1 VSTTSTAP
9 VPLTVPTAAHA
20 DAGGRRTARWVA
32 AAGTAAAGA
41 LHVVAAVDHLGAGD
55 LVVGFFLA
63 TALAQVGAAAWLAAD
78 PTRDLRLPVALLVGT
93 LGLLVLYVV
102 GHATDLL
109 DPFLGHDHAAQG
121 QGVQGQGVQGQGV
134 QGQGAGTDHA
144 AHTTATGP
152 VALGLEPVEVPAAP
166 VLGTLTAAAECLA
179 LAALAALL
187 PAAARRRVLD
197 GVLAVGALVWLL
209 WLTGVLA

>member
-1 VSTTSTAP
+1 MSTTSTAP
-9 VPLTVPTAAHA
+9 VPLPVPTAAHA

-32 AAGTAAAGA
+32 AAATAAAGA

-55 LVVGFFLA
+55 LVVGFFLV

-78 PTRDLRLPVALLVGT
+78 PTRDLRLPVALLAGT

-121 QGVQGQGVQGQGV
+121 QGVQGE
-134 QGQGAGTDHA
+134 GAGTDHA

-187 PAAARRRVLD
+187 PVTARRRVLD
-197 GVLAVGALVWLL
+197 GVLAVGALAWLL

>member
-1 VSTTSTAP
+1 MSTTSTAP

-32 AAGTAAAGA
+32 AAATAAAGA

-121 QGVQGQGVQGQGV
+121 PGVQGQGV

-187 PAAARRRVLD
+187 PVTARRRVLD
-197 GVLAVGALVWLL
+197 GVLAVGALAWLL

>member
-1 VSTTSTAP
+1 MSTTSTAP
-9 VPLTVPTAAHA
+9 ARTPVAPPAQAGAA
-20 DAGGRRTARWVA
+20 GRRTARRVA
-32 AAGTAAAGA
+32 AAATAAAGG
-41 LHVVAAVDHLGAGD
+41 LHVAAAVDHLGAGD
-55 LVVGFFLA
+55 LVVGFFLV

-121 QGVQGQGVQGQGV
+121 PGV
-134 QGQGAGTDHA
+134 QGQGAGTGHA

-166 VLGTLTAAAECLA
+166 VLGSLTAAAECLA

-187 PAAARRRVLD
+187 PATARRRVLD